1 VSARSIPQQQSPDW
15 VRLIVFILCLVAI
28 PALCFDL
35 RDGARL
41 LIEWRQ
47 PGPHILYMPG
57 DPSQT
62 FYSRVVGIEVVFY
75 SFLAR
80 WHRVLVLACGILTA
94 AIIFR
99 QRRNLLLI
107 LQGLLAFSLLVVAD
121 ALLALHY
128 KLGW

>member
-1 VSARSIPQQQSPDW
+1 
-15 VRLIVFILCLVAI
+15 VRLIVFALCLVAV

-35 RDGARL
+35 LDATRL

-47 PGPHILYMPG
+47 PGPHMLYMPG
-57 DPSQT
+57 DPGQT
-62 FYSRVVGIEVVFY
+62 IYSRVVGIEVVFY

-80 WHRVLVLACGILTA
+80 WHRALVLVCGILA
-94 AIIFR
+94 AVIAVR
-99 QRRNLLLI
+99 QRRNLFSI
-107 LQGLLAFSLLVVAD
+107 IQGLMAFSLLVIAD